1 MNKMF
6 LLTIILIIYSYTLS
20 SKIKTLKEMISKYE
34 IIIENLDLSEN
45 HENIISSREITYNKQ
60 ILIIPTAYTISSN
73 ENYQFKEYFSKNT
86 KESLIGRL
94 LVEKFIGEESY
105 FNEFISSLPKLHHDF
120 YHFSEKEKEE
130 FLKRSLNSHNFNLR
144 KENYENLIK
153 KIPSSEIPSQLLNF
167 NLYNWAS
174 SIIDC
179 YGFLVEKQY
188 YHEVK
193 KLYKY
198 STIMNKQNENNVK
211 YQIDNEEILLIP
223 GLNLFRQGEFKNIQG
238 NNFQSSL
245 FAYKDHIYLN
255 SDRFIEEGSEILNE
269 IQFQPNIELFQSC
282 GKVINDFY
290 HEEVIIK
297 IDISNWSLLKFDLCK
312 NIDCLSIN
320 PNFKNPRKNSSHPEI
335 LLKNQFDLRFL
346 NICQIDQLRFNENS
360 KENEE
365 IFKKSIKLLKGNKKI
380 SNKLYY
386 KALLRCNQIL
396 GEYLI
401 KSKKS
406 NLIEDIFEV
415 NQNKNEINMQTI
427 LRYTISQKK
436 IINSH
441 FYMLRNRVIREN
453 LNEINGDLKN
463 SYI

>member
-1 MNKMF
+1 MNKIF
-6 LLTIILIIYSYTLS
+6 LTIILIIYSYTFS

-45 HENIISSREITYNKQ
+45 NENIISSREITFNKQ

-73 ENYQFKEYFSKNT
+73 ENYQFKEYFSKNK
-86 KESLIGRL
+86 KELLIGRL

-105 FNEFISSLPKLHHDF
+105 FYEFISSLPKLHHDF

-130 FLKRSLNSHNFNLR
+130 FFKRSLNSHNFILR

-223 GLNLFRQGEFKNIQG
+223 GLNLFSQGEFKNIQG

-297 IDISNWSLLKFDLCK
+297 LDISNWSLLKFDLCK

-320 PNFKNPRKNSSHPEI
+320 PNFKNPKKNSSHPEI
-335 LLKNQFDLRFL
+335 VLKNQFDFRFL
-346 NICQIDQLRFNENS
+346 NICQIDQLKFNENS

-365 IFKKSIKLLKGNKKI
+365 IFKKSIKLLKGNKRI

-396 GEYLI
+396 GEYLSR
-401 KSKKS
+401 SKKS
-406 NLIEDIFEV
+406 NLIDDILEV

-427 LRYTISQKK
+427 LRYTISQKR

-441 FYMLRNRVIREN
+441 FNMLRNRLIREN